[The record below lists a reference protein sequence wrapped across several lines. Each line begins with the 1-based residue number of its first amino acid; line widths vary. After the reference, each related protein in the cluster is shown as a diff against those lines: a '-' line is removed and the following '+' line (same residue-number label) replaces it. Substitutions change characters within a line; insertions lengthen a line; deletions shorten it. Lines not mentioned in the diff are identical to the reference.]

1 MQKQVAERLT
11 QAQFAEWMA
20 ADIDARRKGGP
31 NCQAKYLELAEQLP
45 QEIVSETKEQVIEVW
60 SRLERELKPAP
71 QKFERREFSEEQ
83 IARWQAE
90 RSFLDLSHNQK
101 LIQSQ
106 RTRHRKSLMV
116 RV

>member
-1 MQKQVAERLT
+1 MQKLAQQLT
-11 QAQFAEWMA
+11 QGQFAEWMA
-20 ADIDARRKGGP
+20 VDIDARRKGGP
-31 NCQAKYLELAEQLP
+31 NCQAKYLKLAERLP
-45 QEIVSETKEQVIEVW
+45 REIIAETKENVIEVW